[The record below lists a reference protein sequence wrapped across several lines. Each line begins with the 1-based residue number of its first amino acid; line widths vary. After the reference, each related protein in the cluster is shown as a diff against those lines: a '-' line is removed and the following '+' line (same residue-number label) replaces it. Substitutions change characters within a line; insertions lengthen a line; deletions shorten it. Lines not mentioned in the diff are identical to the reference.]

1 MAKQKNKNS
10 DATQKKTGQSNQS
23 EEEKF
28 ENNCKQAFGENYKKY
43 FLNPDNLSYDDYIQ
57 KLKDFI
63 KYKAQ
68 NISTSQIRNIFTI
81 IKKEQELDGLKRI
94 RPKLAYTYGRA
105 EKNKSLKE
113 LIFLMDSQI
122 QGLNDQTEIPKLKDF
137 FEAIVAYHKYY
148 GGKE

>member
-1 MAKQKNKNS
+1 MAKKNQKF
-10 DATQKKTGQSNQS
+10 DAKSKSFDKPKQS

-28 ENNCKQAFGENYKKY
+28 EVNCKEAFGEDYKRY
-43 FLNPDNLSYDDYIQ
+43 FLNPANLSYDDYIQ

-63 KYKAQ
+63 KKKAQ
-68 NISTSQIRNIFTI
+68 NISTSQIRNIYSI

-105 EKNKSLKE
+105 EKNESLKE

-122 QGLNDQTEIPKLKDF
+122 QGLNEQTEVSKLKDF
-137 FEAIVAYHKYY
+137 FEAIIAYHKYY
-148 GGKE
+148 GGKD